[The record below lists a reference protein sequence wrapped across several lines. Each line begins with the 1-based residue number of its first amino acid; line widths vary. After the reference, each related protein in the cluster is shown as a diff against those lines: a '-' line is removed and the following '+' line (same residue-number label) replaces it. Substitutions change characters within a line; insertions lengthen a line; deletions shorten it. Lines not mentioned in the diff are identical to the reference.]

1 MISSATLA
9 FSIFS
14 YFCAMKNN
22 FILAFMLVLL
32 VLAGCT
38 GKGIRSGESIGG
50 SQPKDTLYTAK
61 TVMSIYAL
69 QPERALQIID
79 SAELLGNLTTINA
92 DYLRALV
99 YSRSIESMQ
108 YDSAILIAERLMENE
123 KVLAND
129 KLKEEVL
136 EVLLYAC
143 RMDQDFE
150 QALYWATQLRDSY
163 QEGGKETE
171 TLRIDA
177 EIGTLLV
184 NVGQQEEGM
193 AKIEAVIQ
201 QLDLLS
207 EPKSFNNLD
216 ASIIALKRKVEAC
229 FEMKLYSEAI
239 PTSQRMLELLSDY
252 EQHPADFHDGHYRE
266 PSDEKRPNY
275 IDFYRGKAFG
285 YMAKSYASLNEND
298 EARKYLALFEQTF
311 ASQSLTSR
319 FMIAPTLGKIG
330 EYARML
336 AIYDEMEQRLG
347 NDTLNEYYA
356 EILQERA
363 KAAEAQKR
371 FADANRYLQRHNKL
385 KEQIHTNLLQS
396 KANLYAA
403 RFQAQRQ
410 QREIEQEREATRRA
424 ELSRTVIGFIGLFIL
439 LLAFYAVRQWRKTQ
453 QRNRILAQQITE
465 AVEYKDKYS
474 KLKRSVETEGSGGFA
489 IRPQGEGDLKSPTH
503 DSQTSNPTEPEDHP
517 LPPPPNPQL
526 STLNSQLTD
535 AELFDYLH
543 NLIEHEQMF
552 LNPNFDRQA
561 LISRTGLSKERIGAA
576 FAHASGYE
584 RLTTLIRELR
594 LNHAVRLLNEQ
605 PEMTIEQVSQASGFA
620 NTVTFN
626 RSFKAKFGMTPSE
639 FRGTKA
645 QTG

>member
-1 MISSATLA
+1 METLA
-9 FSIFS
+9 A
-14 YFCAMKNN
+14 YFCLSNLMKNN
-22 FILAFMLVLL
+22 SIIVFILTLL
-32 VLAGCT
+32 VLFGCT
-38 GKGIRSGESIGG
+38 GKGIRSSESMGS
-50 SQPKDTLYTAK
+50 SQPSDTIYTEKAAL
-61 TVMSIYAL
+61 SIYAT

-79 SAELLGNLTTINA
+79 SAEIVGNLTDVKA
-92 DYLRALV
+92 EFLRAIV

-184 NVGQQEEGM
+184 NVGQQKEGM
-193 AKIEAVIQ
+193 VKIEAVIQ

-216 ASIIALKRKVEAC
+216 ATIIALKRKVEAC
-229 FEMKLYSEAI
+229 FEMELYDEAI
-239 PTSQRMLELLSDY
+239 PTAQRMLDLLSDY
-252 EQHPADFHDGHYRE
+252 EQHPAEFHDGHYRE
-266 PSDEKRPNY
+266 PSDEKRPDY
-275 IDFYRGKAFG
+275 IDFYRGKAYS
-285 YMAKSYASLNEND
+285 YMAKSYASLDESD

-356 EILQERA
+356 EILEERA
-363 KAAEAQKR
+363 NAAEAQKR

-385 KEQIHTNLLQS
+385 KEQLHTNLSQS
-396 KANLYAA
+396 KADLYAA

-410 QREIEQEREATRRA
+410 QREIEQQREATRRA
-424 ELSRTVIGFIGLFIL
+424 KMSLTVTGIFGFLFL
-439 LLAFYAVRQWRKTQ
+439 LIAIFAVRQWRKTQ

-474 KLKRSVETEGSGGFA
+474 KLKHSIEAEGSGGYE

-503 DSQTSNPTEPEDHP
+503 DSQTTNPTEPEDHP
-517 LPPPPNPQL
+517 LPPTPNSQL

-535 AELFDYLH
+535 ADLFDYLH

-552 LNPNFDRQA
+552 LNPNFDRQT
-561 LISRTGLSKERIGAA
+561 LIGRTGLSKERIGAA
-576 FAHASGYE
+576 FAQASGYE
-584 RLTTLIRELR
+584 RLTSVVRELR

-620 NTVTFN
+620 NTVSFN

-645 QTG
+645 QTE

>member
-1 MISSATLA
+1 MKSN
-9 FSIFS
+9 SI
-14 YFCAMKNN
+14 
-22 FILAFMLVLL
+22 IVFMLALL
-32 VLAGCT
+32 VLAGCM
-38 GKGIRSGESIGG
+38 GKGNHSDESIGS

-79 SAELLGNLTTINA
+79 SAELLGNLTTIKA

-143 RMDQDFE
+143 RLDQDFE

-163 QEGGKETE
+163 QEDGKETE
-171 TLRIDA
+171 TLRLDA

-184 NVGQQEEGM
+184 NVGQREEGM

-207 EPKSFNNLD
+207 DPKTFNNLD
-216 ASIIALKRKVEAC
+216 ATIIALKRKVEAC
-229 FEMKLYSEAI
+229 FEMELYDTVI
-239 PTSQRMLELLSDY
+239 PTAQRMLDLLSDY
-252 EQHPADFHDGHYRE
+252 EQHPADFHDGYYRE
-266 PSDEKRPNY
+266 PSDEKRPQY
-275 IDFYRGKAFG
+275 IDFYRGKAYG
-285 YMAKSYASLNEND
+285 YMAKSYASLNDNEK
-298 EARKYLALFEQTF
+298 AKKYIALYEQTF

-319 FMIAPTLGKIG
+319 FMIAPVLGKIG
-330 EYARML
+330 EYKRML

-371 FADANRYLQRHNKL
+371 FADANQYWQRYNKL
-385 KEQIHTNLLQS
+385 KAQLHIDLLQS
-396 KANLYAA
+396 KADLYAA

-410 QREIEQEREATRRA
+410 QREIEQQRVATQRA
-424 ELSRTVIGFIGLFIL
+424 EKSRTVIGVIGLLIL
-439 LLAFYAVRQWRKTQ
+439 SIALIAVWRWRKTQ

-465 AVEYKDKYS
+465 VVEYKDKYS
-474 KLKRSVETEGSGGFA
+474 KLKRSIEAEGLGGFE

-503 DSQTSNPTEPEDHP
+503 DSQIANSAEPAASETQVLATNPVE
-517 LPPPPNPQL
+517 L
-526 STLNSQLTD
+526 SD
-535 AELFDYLH
+535 ADLFVYLRD
-543 NLIEHEQMF
+543 LIEREKLY
-552 LNPNFDRQA
+552 LNPLFERQT
-561 LISRTGLSKERIGAA
+561 LIERTGLTKERIGAA
-576 FAHASGYE
+576 FSQGSDHG
-584 RLTTLIRELR
+584 RLTTVVTELR
-594 LNHAVRLLNEQ
+594 LDYAVRLMNENH
-605 PEMTIEQVSQASGFA
+605 ELSIEKVCQASGFSNA
-620 NTVTFN
+620 DTFTRN
-626 RSFKAKFGMTPSE
+626 FKAKYGMTPTAY
-639 FRGTKA
+639 RATLR
-645 QTG
+645 Q

>member
-1 MISSATLA
+1 MKKN
-9 FSIFS
+9 FSIV
-14 YFCAMKNN
+14 
-22 FILAFMLVLL
+22 FILSLL

-38 GKGIRSGESIGG
+38 GQGIRSGESKGG

-79 SAELLGNLTTINA
+79 SAELLGNLTTIKA
-92 DYLRALV
+92 DYLRAMV

-163 QEGGKETE
+163 QEDGKEIE

-201 QLDLLS
+201 HLNFHSD
-207 EPKSFNNLD
+207 PKSFNNLD
-216 ASIIALKRKVEAC
+216 ATIIALKRKVEAC
-229 FEMKLYSEAI
+229 FEMELYDTVI
-239 PTSQRMLELLSDY
+239 PTAQRMLDLLSDY
-252 EQHPADFHDGHYRE
+252 EQHPADFHDGNYRE
-266 PSDEKRPNY
+266 PSDEKRPQY
-275 IDFYRGKAFG
+275 IDFYRGKAYG
-285 YMAKSYASLNEND
+285 YMAKSYASLNDNEK
-298 EARKYLALFEQTF
+298 AKKYIALFEQTF

-319 FMIAPTLGKIG
+319 FMIAPVLGKMG
-330 EYARML
+330 EYACML

-371 FADANRYLQRHNKL
+371 FADANQYWQRYNKL
-385 KEQIHTNLLQS
+385 KAQLHVDLLQS

-410 QREIEQEREATRRA
+410 QREIEQQREATRRA

-439 LLAFYAVRQWRKTQ
+439 LIALIVVRQWRKTQ

-465 AVEYKDKYS
+465 AIEYKDKYS
-474 KLKRSVETEGSGGFA
+474 KLKRSIEAEGSGGFE
-489 IRPQGEGDLKSPTH
+489 IRPQGEGNLKSPTH
-503 DSQTSNPTEPEDHP
+503 DSQNANSAEPTASETQVLATNP
-517 LPPPPNPQL
+517 
-526 STLNSQLTD
+526 
-535 AELFDYLH
+535 AELSDADLFVYLRD
-543 NLIEHEQMF
+543 LIEREKLF
-552 LNPNFDRQA
+552 LNPLFERQT
-561 LISRTGLSKERIGAA
+561 LIERTGLTKERIGAA
-576 FAHASGYE
+576 FSQGSDHG
-584 RLTTLIRELR
+584 RLTTVVTELR
-594 LNHAVRLLNEQ
+594 LDYALRLMNEDH
-605 PEMTIEQVSQASGFA
+605 ELSIEKVCQASGFSNA
-620 NTVTFN
+620 DTFTRN
-626 RSFKAKFGMTPSE
+626 FKAKYGMTPTAY
-639 FRGTKA
+639 RATLG
-645 QTG
+645 Q